1 LNKII
6 IIEINKLSGNKKK
19 EEEKIG
25 SKIIQWTPF
34 PNPLKNLVDFS
45 KLESA
50 SQKMTT
56 FKIFPVY
63 KIFYQIF
70 LSKINKK

>member
-1 LNKII
+1 MSFFLYNFNLDL
-6 IIEINKLSGNKKK
+6 NKLSGNKKT

-25 SKIIQWTPF
+25 SKVIQWTPF
-34 PNPLKNLVDFS
+34 PTPPKNLIDFS

-56 FKIFPVY
+56 FKIFPVNN
-63 KIFYQIF
+63 KI
-70 LSKINKK
+70 LKKHSL